1 MVNAGQIKEQ
11 MEVKGSDGKHVGT
24 VEGME
29 GNNIQLASGGMI
41 HTLGLDAVDEV
52 KDGVVRLKKTAQ
64 EATRPW
70 H

>member
-1 MVNAGQIKEQ
+1 MVNATEIKDQ

-29 GNNIQLASGGMI
+29 GDRIQLASGGMI
-41 HTLGLDAVDEV
+41 HTLDLGAVDEV
-52 KDGVVRLKKTAQ
+52 RDGVVRLKQTAQ
-64 EATRPW
+64 EATRAW